1 MKKFCIILSLAIV
14 VLLSS
19 CGTTQRTSVY
29 KPDHSRRNID
39 LTELEYLGECEISVS
54 YSVYFGFIHANTKV
68 NGEDYNSLHKKK
80 VGLGTFGGRFLGPI
94 SKATYKVLETYPN
107 AVYFMPV
114 RKTTTRD
121 QLIFGHLTTTTAT
134 VRAYALK
141 DAPSI
146 PIEIKDCPDLSV
158 SVKHSSK

>member
-1 MKKFCIILSLAIV
+1 MKKICIILSLAIM

-29 KPDHSRRNID
+29 KPDHSRRNVD
-39 LTELEYLGECEISVS
+39 LKELRYLGECEISVS
-54 YSVYFGFIHANTKV
+54 YSVYFGLIHANTKV
-68 NGEDYNSLHKKK
+68 NGEDYNSLDKKK
-80 VGLGTFGGRFLGPI
+80 VGLETFGGRFLGPI
-94 SKATYKVLETYPN
+94 SKAAYKVLETYPD

-114 RKTTTRD
+114 RKVTTTD

-141 DAPSI
+141 DAPTL
-146 PIEIKDCPDLSV
+146 PIEIKHCPDLNI
-158 SVKHSSK
+158 SVKQSPN